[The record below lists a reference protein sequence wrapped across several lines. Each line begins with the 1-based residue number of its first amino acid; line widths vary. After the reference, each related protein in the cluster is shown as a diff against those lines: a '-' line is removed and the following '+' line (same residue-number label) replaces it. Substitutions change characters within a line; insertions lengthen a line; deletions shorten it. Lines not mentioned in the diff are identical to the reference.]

1 MQKNTA
7 STPQSKHASTRG
19 MRIKAIIVL
28 VFILGV
34 GFLGVDIRLA
44 FLQLVNG
51 EFYEEKAVEQ
61 QLWDTPIYAQR
72 GAIYDRNMKV
82 LAQSASAY
90 TVFLSPKYIDGEE
103 QRVVIA
109 EGLSKILDMDY
120 DKIYELTGKSNS
132 QYELVKRRIEE
143 EDAEQI
149 RELIKEYKLNSVALA
164 DDNKRYYPYG
174 TLASQV
180 LGFTGTDNQGLY
192 GLEKYYDE
200 ELSGI
205 DGRAIAAKNAVGE
218 EMPFSYET
226 YIDAQNGNSLVLT
239 IDEVVQHFLEKNLEE
254 IYKNFDVQESTT
266 GIIMDV
272 NTGEI
277 LAMASYPSFD
287 PNSPYELLSE
297 IAIEN
302 ISQYEEGTE
311 EYSATLKEERQTMW
325 RNKALSDLYEPGSTF
340 KTLVAAM
347 VLEEDVAT
355 VNSTFTCNGYLRIAT
370 ETIHCFKR
378 EGHGHETFTE
388 GLVNSCNPVFMTV
401 AASLG
406 SDRFYKYY
414 EAFGLTEKTGI
425 DLPGEVGSIY
435 HTKEGLGEVQLA
447 VSSFGQTHKVT
458 PIQMIT
464 ALAAATNGG
473 YLVEPHIVK
482 QIVDSDGNIV
492 EDNSTVVKRQ
502 VVSEETSETLCEML
516 EAVVQKGSAK
526 NASVMGYTIGGK
538 TGTSEKTD
546 DKNDAG
552 EIDKVVASMFA
563 VAPADDPQVAI
574 LLLADDPAATMH
586 SGGTVCGSAISNI
599 LTEILPY
606 LGVEPSFTDD
616 ELEQLDVSTPNITGI
631 SLEKAKEDISNRYLE
646 IEVRGDGD
654 TVIAQ
659 VPEGGV
665 SIPHGG
671 TVIVYTGGEE
681 IAKTTVPKVTGLT
694 PSQATQVLKNAGFN
708 VRYNGTSGDGTLK
721 VYEQS
726 IPEGTK
732 AEEGSVITVYARVEA
747 SSE

>member
-1 MQKNTA
+1 MQEKQDAKTG
-7 STPQSKHASTRG
+7 KHAATRG

-28 VFILGV
+28 AFILGV

-61 QLWDTPIYAQR
+61 QLWDTPIYAKR
-72 GAIYDRNMKV
+72 GTIYDRNMKV

-90 TVFLSPKYIDGEE
+90 TVFLSPKYIENEE

-109 EGLSKILDMDY
+109 QGLSEILDMEY
-120 DKIYELTGKSNS
+120 DKIYELTGKSSS

-143 EDAEQI
+143 EDAEKI
-149 RELIKEYKLNSVALA
+149 RQLVKEHKLNSVALA

-192 GLEKYYDE
+192 GLEMYYDE

-205 DGRAIAAKNAVGE
+205 NGRAVTAKNAVGE

-226 YIDAQNGNSLVLT
+226 YIEAQDGYSLVLT

-254 IYKNFDVQESTT
+254 IYKNFDVQKSAT
-266 GIIMDV
+266 GIIIDV

-287 PNSPYELLSE
+287 PNSPYELVGE
-297 IAIEN
+297 MAIEN
-302 ISQYEEGTE
+302 VGQYEEGTE
-311 EYSATLKEERQTMW
+311 EYTSALREERQYMW
-325 RNKALSDLYEPGSTF
+325 RNKAISDLYEPGSTF

-347 VLEEDVAT
+347 SLEEGVAT
-355 VNSTFTCNGYLRIAT
+355 QSSGFNCNGYLRIAS

-378 EGHGHETFTE
+378 TGHGAETFTD

-401 AASLG
+401 AAQLG
-406 SDRFYKYY
+406 SERFYKYF
-414 EAFGLTEKTGI
+414 EAFGLTKKTGI
-425 DLPGEVGSIY
+425 DLPGEGDSIY
-435 HTKEGLGEVQLA
+435 HSQEGLGEVELA
-447 VSSFGQTHKVT
+447 VSSFGQTNKVT

-464 ALAAATNGG
+464 ALAASTNGG
-473 YLVEPHIVK
+473 YLVKPHVVK
-482 QIVDSDGNIV
+482 QIVDRDGNIV
-492 EDNSTVVKRQ
+492 EDYKTTVKRQ
-502 VVSEETSETLCEML
+502 VVSEEASAQLCEML
-516 EAVVQKGSAK
+516 EAVVQTGSAK
-526 NASVMGYTIGGK
+526 NAAVMGYSIGGK

-546 DKNDAG
+546 EKNEEG
-552 EIDKVVASMFA
+552 QIDKVVASMFA

-574 LLLADDPAATMH
+574 LILADDPAAAMH

-616 ELEQLDVSTPNITGI
+616 ELEQLDVSTPNVTGI
-631 SLEKAKEDISNRYLE
+631 SLDEAKEDISYKYLE
-646 IEVRGDGD
+646 IKVRGDGD
-654 TVIAQ
+654 TVVAQ
-659 VPEGGV
+659 VPEAGV

-681 IAKTTVPKVTGLT
+681 IEKAMVPDVTGLT
-694 PSQATQVLKNAGFN
+694 PSQATQVLKSAGFN
-708 VRYNGTSGDGTLK
+708 VRYKGTSGDGTLK

-726 IPEGTK
+726 IPADTE